1 MKINEA
7 YLPETNFKQE
17 VLRGKKE
24 KIQSLFFRGLNI
36 QFFFK
41 FYMDNAY
48 ALLFRDH

>member
-7 YLPETNFKQE
+7 YLPETSFQQE
-17 VLRGKKE
+17 VLRGKR

-36 QFFFK
+36 QFFLK